1 MSGTYLLDTDHVGIL
16 QRRTRPQFD
25 RLWSRISQHQP
36 TEFFTAIV
44 SFHEQVLG
52 WNTYMSRARDQEGV
66 VRAYRMFERILADF
80 STAQVLSYDSTAAS
94 VFDSLRLQKVRVA
107 TMDLRIAAIAL
118 SRGAT
123 LLSRNLVDFHK
134 VPNLSVEDWTI

>member
-1 MSGTYLLDTDHVGIL
+1 MYLLDTDHIGIL
-16 QRRTRPQFD
+16 QRRTQPQFE

-36 TEFFTAIV
+36 LEFFTPII

-66 VRAYRMFERILADF
+66 VRAYLMFERILTDF
-80 STAQVLSYDSTAAS
+80 STAQILPFDTDSGRR
-94 VFDSLRLQKVRVA
+94 FESLRQQKIRIA

-118 SRGAT
+118 AQRAT
-123 LLSRNLVDFHK
+123 LLTRNLVDFRK
-134 VPNLSVEDWTI
+134 VPDLSVEDWTT